1 MNHSKENGLSTA
13 EVEQRIQSFGY
24 NELNTS
30 STKNFFQLAYEV
42 IKEPM
47 FLLLLGCGSLYF
59 LLAEWAE
66 GIILLGWVKLAEAF
80 L

>member
-30 STKNFFQLAYEV
+30 SKRIFF
-42 IKEPM
+42 
-47 FLLLLGCGSLYF
+47 
-59 LLAEWAE
+59 
-66 GIILLGWVKLAEAF
+66 
-80 L
+80 

>member
-30 STKNFFQLAYEV
+30 STRNFFQLAFEV

-59 LLAEWAE
+59 LLAAWAE
-66 GIILLGWVKLAEAF
+66 GIILLG
-80 L
+80 